1 MNYYKSSKKTYE
13 TDEEIKELALN
24 YLDKYQPSK
33 KDLRLYLFKKV
44 LSDEQGSANKS
55 IILEQIDKIVAQLDS
70 LGLVN
75 DDLYSEIKS
84 KSFLKRGYSINKI
97 KMTLSLKGIDSELLK
112 KTIENIKKDNE
123 DPDFYSAIKICKR
136 RRIGPYR
143 PDANKEMFF
152 KKDIGVLARAGFSY
166 DTSVEVLN
174 IDKQELKI
182 LEKNYRL
189 FLFSLLFSVFCN

>member
-55 IILEQIDKIVAQLDS
+55 IILEQIDKIIHQLDS

-84 KSFLKRGYSINKI
+84 KNFLKRGYSLNKI
-97 KMTLSLKGIDSELLK
+97 KMTLSQKGIDSEQLK
-112 KTIENIKKDNE
+112 KTIDKIKEDNE
-123 DPDFYSAIKICKR
+123 DPDFYSAIKICRK

-143 PDANKEMFF
+143 PDANKEMFY

-166 DTSVEVLN
+166 DTSVEVLK
-174 IDKQELKI
+174 IEKKELKI
-182 LEKNYRL
+182 LEKKL
-189 FLFSLLFSVFCN
+189 

>member
-33 KDLRLYLFKKV
+33 KDLRLYLFRKV
-44 LSDEQGSANKS
+44 LSDDQGSANKS
-55 IILEQIDKIVAQLDS
+55 IILEQIDKIINNLEQ
-70 LGLVN
+70 LGLIN

-84 KSFLKRGYSINKI
+84 KNFLKRGYSLNKI
-97 KMTLSLKGIDSELLK
+97 KMTLSQKGIDSELLK
-112 KTIENIKKDNE
+112 RTIENIKNNHE

-143 PDANKEMFF
+143 PDANKEMFL

-166 DTSVEVLN
+166 DTSMQVLN

-182 LEKNYRL
+182 LEKKI
-189 FLFSLLFSVFCN
+189 